1 MVSACHFSVLC
12 YNSCILESY
21 RWNRKRIYFLKAT
34 VQRGR
39 NCLLLNN
46 NGRIITSES
55 HRQNSLPII
64 FLEQNN
70 VVFSSMPLGNGKWYP
85 KSRFFLKVIQESE
98 WSTTYHK
105 NSKFFCMMMVNNWI
119 ISAAKVTIYIAM
131 YRYS

>member
-1 MVSACHFSVLC
+1 MLC

-21 RWNRKRIYFLKAT
+21 RWNGKRIYFLKAT
-34 VQRGR
+34 VQRGKI
-39 NCLLLNN
+39 CLLLNN
-46 NGRIITSES
+46 NGKIITSEL

-70 VVFSSMPLGNGKWYP
+70 VVFSRMLLGNGKWYP
-85 KSRFFLKVIQESE
+85 KSRLFFFKVVQESE
-98 WSTTYHK
+98 WSTAYHK

-119 ISAAKVTIYIAM
+119 ISPAKVTIYIAM